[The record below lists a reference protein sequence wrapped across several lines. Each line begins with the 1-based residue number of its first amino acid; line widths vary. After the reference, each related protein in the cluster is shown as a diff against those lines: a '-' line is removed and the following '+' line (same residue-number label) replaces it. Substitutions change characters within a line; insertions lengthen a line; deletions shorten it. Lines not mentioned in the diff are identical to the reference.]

1 MDTPVHVEQSDGVQI
16 ITINRPEVR
25 NAINTE
31 TAVAIAAALE
41 ELDARDDLVAGVVT
55 GAGKTFCTGMDLKAF
70 LAGER
75 PSVEGRGFAGITEKS
90 SDKPII
96 AAVEGHAVAGGFEIV
111 LACDLVVA
119 SETAVFGLPEVKRGL
134 LAGGGGLLRLP
145 RKVPHQLAVEWS
157 LTGEYF
163 TAHTAY
169 EAKLLNRLVPR
180 GRRWPRPSRWRRRS
194 RRTARSRCAPP
205 SRSSRRPGTGPTTRS
220 SSACARSTNR
230 CVPPP
235 TRRKAHWRSRRS
247 ANRSGRDADRTRRG
261 PGISPRAP
269 SRIRAPHSDRMS
281 HRVDPIDAM

>member
-1 MDTPVHVEQSDGVQI
+1 MDTPVHVEQVDGVQV

-31 TAVAIAAALE
+31 TAIAIAQALD
-41 ELDARDDLVAGVVT
+41 ELDSRAELVAGVIT

-90 SDKPII
+90 PSKPLI

-111 LACDLVVA
+111 LACDLIVA

-145 RKVPHQLAVEWS
+145 RKVPQQLAVEWC

-163 TAHTAY
+163 SAQVAH
-169 EAKLLNRLVPR
+169 EAQLLNRLVPE
-180 GRRWPRPSRWRRRS
+180 G
-194 RRTARSRCAPP
+194 TALDEAVALAKTIAKNAPLALQATKRILAEARDWNSAEEFTRMREIYEP
-205 SRSSRRPGTGPTTRS
+205 VRSSE
-220 SSACARSTNR
+220 
-230 CVPPP
+230 
-235 TRRKAHWRSRRS
+235 
-247 ANRSGRDADRTRRG
+247 DAKEG
-261 PGISPRAP
+261 ALAFKEKRAP
-269 SRIRAPHSDRMS
+269 TWKGR
-281 HRVDPIDAM
+281 

>member
-41 ELDARDDLVAGVVT
+41 KLDARDDLVAGVVT

-169 EAKLLNRLVPR
+169 EAKLLNRLVPEGQALAEAVALAKAIAKNGPLAVR
-180 GRRWPRPSRWRRRS
+180 A
-194 RRTARSRCAPP
+194 TKQIIAQARDWSNDEEFERMREIYEPV
-205 SRSSRRPGTGPTTRS
+205 RSSADAKEGALAFKEKREP
-220 SSACARSTNR
+220 
-230 CVPPP
+230 V
-235 TRRKAHWRSRRS
+235 WQ
-247 ANRSGRDADRTRRG
+247 GR
-261 PGISPRAP
+261 
-269 SRIRAPHSDRMS
+269 
-281 HRVDPIDAM
+281 